1 MPEVPTEPLPIV
13 KPLPT
18 VEPLS
23 PVEPI
28 TPLEPLTPVEPT
40 CVNQF
45 VGKAVS
51 ELSANQYLLYVEEQ
65 KDLDRISATAVFNY
79 LLSSSS

>member
-1 MPEVPTEPLPIV
+1 V

-18 VEPLS
+18 VDPLS

-28 TPLEPLTPVEPT
+28 TPVEPT

-51 ELSANQYLLYVEEQ
+51 DLSADQYLLYVEEQ
-65 KDLDRISATAVFNY
+65 KDFDRISATAVFNY
-79 LLSSSS
+79 LLSSSP